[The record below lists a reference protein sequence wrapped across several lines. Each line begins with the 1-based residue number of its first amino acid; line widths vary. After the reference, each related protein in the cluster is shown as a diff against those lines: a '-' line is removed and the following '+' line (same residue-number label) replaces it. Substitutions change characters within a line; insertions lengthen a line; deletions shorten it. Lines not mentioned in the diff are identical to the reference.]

1 LRGPT
6 TRHMKLRMVM
16 ALVKFFPVGEWGW
29 FSKGSEREKVRL
41 NRTWKII
48 GRRYKDRYPSYF
60 SSEPSIG
67 EFFRKGWEVLG
78 PSRDDPG
85 EVIWQTS
92 TFESDSEMPN
102 DMRQGLAL
110 VLKGWARAAF
120 KDDSIK
126 VSCSEL
132 HGSDTNYKNV
142 YRCYLQQ

>member
-1 LRGPT
+1 MRGPT

-48 GRRYKDRYPSYF
+48 GRRY
-60 SSEPSIG
+60 SEPSIG

-85 EVIWQTS
+85 EVIWQT
-92 TFESDSEMPN
+92 T
-102 DMRQGLAL
+102 
-110 VLKGWARAAF
+110 
-120 KDDSIK
+120 I
-126 VSCSEL
+126 
-132 HGSDTNYKNV
+132 
-142 YRCYLQQ
+142 